1 MKPHFNRLI
10 WVGFLIVVASVASYI
25 PIFTVFASTRDVP
38 WVNYTLFLMGGALLA
53 VGLQRAFRDPEHYRG
68 KVSGSIL
75 IALSVLIAGLFVAFI
90 LYGGRQIPAS
100 ENALHEGRPAP
111 PFTLVDTVGKPVSS
125 SELLKNHRALLLIFY
140 RGYW

>member
-1 MKPHFNRLI
+1 MKRHFNVSI
-10 WVGFLIVVASVASYI
+10 WVGFVVVVASVASYI

-38 WVNYTLFLMGGALLA
+38 WANYVLFLVGGALLA
-53 VGLQRAFRDPEHYRG
+53 VGLQRTFRDPEHYRG

-75 IALSVLIAGLFVAFI
+75 GTLSVLIAGFFVAFI
-90 LYGGRQIPAS
+90 FYGGRQIPAS
-100 ENALHEGRPAP
+100 ENALRESQAAP
-111 PFTLVDTVGKPVSS
+111 SFTLADAGDKLVSS

>member
-1 MKPHFNRLI
+1 MKRHFNFAI
-10 WVGFLIVVASVASYI
+10 WIGFLIVVASFVSYI
-25 PIFTVFASTRDVP
+25 PIFTVYASTRDVP
-38 WVNYTLFLMGGALLA
+38 WVNYILFLAGGALLA

-75 IALSVLIAGLFVAFI
+75 GALSLLIIGVFLAFI

-100 ENALHEGRPAP
+100 EHALRLGQTAPA
-111 PFTLVDTVGKPVSS
+111 FTLADTAGKPVSS

>member
-1 MKPHFNRLI
+1 MKPHSNLFI

-25 PIFTVFASTRDVP
+25 PIFAVFASTRDVP
-38 WVNYTLFLMGGALLA
+38 WVNYTLFLVGGALLA
-53 VGLQRAFRDPEHYRG
+53 VGLHRAFRDPEHYRG
-68 KVSGSIL
+68 RVSGSIL
-75 IALSVLIAGLFVAFI
+75 SALSVLIAGFFVAFV

-100 ENALHEGRPAP
+100 ENALRGGQPAP
-111 PFTLVDTVGKPVSS
+111 PFTLVDTAGKLTSS

>member
-1 MKPHFNRLI
+1 MKRHFNFAI
-10 WVGFLIVVASVASYI
+10 WIGFLIVVGSIISYI
-25 PIFTVFASTRDVP
+25 PIFTVYASTRDVP
-38 WVNYTLFLMGGALLA
+38 WANYILFLVGGALLA
-53 VGLQRAFRDPEHYRG
+53 VGLQRAFRDPERYRG

-75 IALSVLIAGLFVAFI
+75 GALSLLFAGLFVAFI

-100 ENALHEGRPAP
+100 ENALRRGQPAP
-111 PFTLVDTVGKPVSS
+111 AFTLADTAGKLVSS

>member
-1 MKPHFNRLI
+1 MKPRFNFFI
-10 WVGFLIVVASVASYI
+10 WAGFLIVVASVASYI

-38 WVNYTLFLMGGALLA
+38 WVNYTLFLAGGALLA
-53 VGLQRAFRDPEHYRG
+53 VGLQRAFRHPERYGG

-75 IALSVLIAGLFVAFI
+75 GALSILIAGLFVAFI

-100 ENALHEGRPAP
+100 ENALRAGQPAP
-111 PFTLVDTVGKPVSS
+111 SFTLVDAAGKLVSS
-125 SELLKNHRALLLIFY
+125 SELLKHHRALLLIFY

>member
-1 MKPHFNRLI
+1 MKRRFNFAI
-10 WVGFLIVVASVASYI
+10 WIGFLVVVAAIVSYI
-25 PIFTVFASTRDVP
+25 PIFTVFAVTRDVP
-38 WVNYTLFLMGGALLA
+38 WANYILFLVGGALLA
-53 VGLQRAFRDPEHYRG
+53 IGLQRAFRDSEHYRG

-75 IALSVLIAGLFVAFI
+75 GALSLVIAGLFVAFI

-100 ENALHEGRPAP
+100 ENSLRRGQPAP
-111 PFTLVDTVGKPVSS
+111 AFILADTAGKVVSS